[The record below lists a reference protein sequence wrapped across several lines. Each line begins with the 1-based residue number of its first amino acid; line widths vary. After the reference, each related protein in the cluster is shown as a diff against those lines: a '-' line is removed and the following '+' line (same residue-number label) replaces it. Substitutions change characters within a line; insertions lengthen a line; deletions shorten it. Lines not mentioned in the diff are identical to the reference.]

1 MRQFCHAKFNLY
13 ITAVSDLLRIGKRLW
28 CIRKK
33 CRHLFF
39 GFDKILS
46 TLVTH
51 TVGVGQFLAGLDTQK
66 DIMRRRIICIGVMDI
81 VGADQFNAGL
91 LAHAHQLLVDQFL
104 RLDPMALQ
112 FQKII
117 VFSKDGTVLKS
128 DLLCLLIHATLQIT
142 GYHAC

>member
-1 MRQFCHAKFNLY
+1 MR
-13 ITAVSDLLRIGKRLW
+13 LRIF
-28 CIRKK
+28 CIR
-33 CRHLFF
+33 
-39 GFDKILS
+39 I
-46 TLVTH
+46 VN
-51 TVGVGQFLAGLDTQK
+51 
-66 DIMRRRIICIGVMDI
+66 IISCHQRNI
-81 VGADQFNAGL
+81 QL